1 MRSVIKEAIAKR
13 LHDPIALARTAFGCV
28 FLLRTTP
35 LLAPFDPAFLRG
47 QSGWLGWPN
56 EGWHVPMLGLSLPAA
71 IVIALIALR
80 TLGGLGLLL
89 GLYPRVSGLVAGIAG
104 YLVLAQD
111 AFGYLHHLH
120 MLYLGAILFAAVDR
134 ESPRSSLW
142 LLRCFVAS
150 IYAWAAIGK
159 LASEWG
165 TGRALS
171 LYLSTGALDSSL
183 VGELLAT
190 PQRCAVVEIA
200 IVVVELAL
208 AITLLLSRTRRWAL
222 IVAYALHFGFELV
235 GRVDSIGWQMAALLL
250 VFTGS
255 EPPRTG
261 TRSETDRTSRH

>member
-1 MRSVIKEAIAKR
+1 MRTVIKAAIAER
-13 LHDPIALARTAFGCV
+13 LRDPIALARTAFGCV

-35 LLAPFDPAFLRG
+35 VLAPFDPAFLRG
-47 QSGWLGWPN
+47 HAGWLGWPD

-71 IVIALIALR
+71 IVIALIIVR
-80 TLGGLGLLL
+80 TLGAVGLVL
-89 GLYPRVSGLVAGIAG
+89 GVYPRVSGIVAGIAG

-142 LLRCFVAS
+142 LLRSFVAS
-150 IYAWAAIGK
+150 IYVWAAIGK

-190 PQRCAVVEIA
+190 QQRCAVVEIV

-208 AITLLLSRTRRWAL
+208 AATLMLSRTRKLAL
-222 IVAYALHFGFELV
+222 VAAYVLHIGFELV

-255 EPPRTG
+255 EPPRTD
-261 TRSETDRTSRH
+261 TRSETDRTSRR